1 VESPIAK
8 RHKAAHLM
16 CGRKFWGICAVAA
29 CCYFAYLSYSE
40 LRHGDFEWQHE
51 WWTVLTWAVWL
62 VLLTGLL
69 TETRCRRE
77 RILFSLVL
85 VNFAL
90 ALTFASWSSAH
101 TITVRG
107 AREFSFVLWI
117 LSALASLTTLK
128 RPATHQ
134 NVAGTEAHSAST
146 HV

>member
-8 RHKAAHLM
+8 RHKPAHLM
-16 CGRKFWGICAVAA
+16 CRSRLWGISAAVA
-29 CCYFAYLSYSE
+29 CGYFAFLGYSQ
-40 LRHGDFEWQHE
+40 LRNGDFEWQHE
-51 WWTVLTWAVWL
+51 WWSVLTWAVWL

-77 RILFSLVL
+77 RIFFALVL

-101 TITVRG
+101 MSTVRR

-128 RPATHQ
+128 PPASHQ
-134 NVAGTEAHSAST
+134 NLVGTGAHSAST

>member
-8 RHKAAHLM
+8 RLKSAHLM
-16 CGRKFWGICAVAA
+16 CRTKFWGICAAA
-29 CCYFAYLSYSE
+29 ASCYFAYLSYSD

-62 VLLTGLL
+62 VLLAGLL

-77 RILFSLVL
+77 RTFFALVL
-85 VNFAL
+85 VNIAL
-90 ALTFASWSSAH
+90 ALTFALWSSAGMS
-101 TITVRG
+101 TVLR
-107 AREFSFVLWI
+107 AREFSLVLWI

-128 RPATHQ
+128 RPACDQ
-134 NVAGTEAHSAST
+134 NLVETEAHSVST